1 LLGRNKKTAPN
12 LDALFG
18 VPSAAISL
26 EAALGL
32 RPTGV
37 GAVAVKITEGAAYS
51 AAHDEAESLLRFDS
65 AAQIEDTQD
74 DFGFRWT
81 TVRTQAE
88 GLGDMVTAL
97 HGANTTYAGAG
108 FGTAL
113 LCTTIGFAG
122 EVDGRQRTLALVYLY
137 KRGTFYPFAP
147 TGPQQRDSAFELQVR
162 GALGA
167 DLPIEADLARW
178 FPVWGAPGV

>member
-1 LLGRNKKTAPN
+1 MGLLDSLLGRNKKVAPN

-37 GAVAVKITEGAAYS
+37 GALSVKLTEGAAYS
-51 AAHDEAESLLRFDS
+51 AAHDEAESLLRFDPTAKIDDS
-65 AAQIEDTQD
+65 VD

-81 TVRTQAE
+81 TVRTSPDA
-88 GLGDMVTAL
+88 LGDLVTAL

-108 FGTAL
+108 FGT
-113 LCTTIGFAG
+113 F
-122 EVDGRQRTLALVYLY
+122 
-137 KRGTFYPFAP
+137 
-147 TGPQQRDSAFELQVR
+147 TGPYMFARGGGLVTSSSNDVAPRSLFTPGSAASWPLR
-162 GALGA
+162 
-167 DLPIEADLARW
+167 
-178 FPVWGAPGV
+178 